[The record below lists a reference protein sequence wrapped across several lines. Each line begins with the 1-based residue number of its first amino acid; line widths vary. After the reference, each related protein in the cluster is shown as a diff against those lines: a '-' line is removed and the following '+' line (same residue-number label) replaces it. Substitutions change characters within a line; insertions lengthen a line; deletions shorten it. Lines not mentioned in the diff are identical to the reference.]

1 MSGERN
7 LPTDFTPGCK
17 HVKHHQLRIWIVT
30 PSCRPT
36 PMLEDVDTDL
46 DINQ

>member
-1 MSGERN
+1 MSSERN

-17 HVKHHQLRIWIVT
+17 HVEHHRLRVGVIS

-36 PMLEDVDTDL
+36 PMLEDVDTNL
-46 DINQ
+46 DIDQ